1 MLSWYETREGCNLQH
16 NNQTIPAKK
25 KILLSIEQAQLHN
38 TYQEQVFKC
47 DEPKNQEEV
56 GTVAEYQEWVKSVGA
71 TKLVKEENKVTSKK

>member
-25 KILLSIEQAQLHN
+25 KILLTTEQALLHN

-47 DEPKNQEEV
+47 DDPKNQEEV
-56 GTVAEYQEWVKSVGA
+56 GTVAEYQEWQASQPVTNKTT
-71 TKLVKEENKVTSKK
+71 TKTTK